1 VPHRPSVLRSF
12 TRSVEPASYRS
23 SLAMLVLCAAWLI
36 PLAYRGWIPHDQG
49 ILAQSALRVLQGE
62 LPHRDFDELYTGAE
76 SYLNALAFLLWGEQL
91 SSIRTMF
98 LGFAL
103 VFVWF
108 LHRVARRLIPPGVA
122 EVTVLTSLAWGL
134 TNYFEAMPSWYNLFF
149 IVFGMA
155 AMLRY
160 FDSGR
165 VGWLF
170 WVGWWGGVSL
180 LFKIVGLYYIA
191 AIYVIL
197 VVDVHWQASARSNK
211 SGPAPRW
218 LLTGAACAVCVIWLT
233 LVVLMTRRNADVMLV
248 LQLII
253 PAIAVGVAATVVAF
267 RHRTAAWS
275 DVTTVLRTWAWFTV
289 GVSLPV
295 SLFLIPYIL
304 SGALLDLYRG
314 LFVLPFTRLT
324 GASYAFPAGWQLHWV
339 IGFWFCMGMAVVLRP
354 GWNRVVAGV
363 GILLVL
369 LVGALP
375 YWFSRELV
383 LVAARMMPPAIV
395 LVAGW
400 VLVDRSGELKNSTGR
415 QLFLTLT
422 LAAFCS
428 LSQFPFAA
436 PIYFCFIATL
446 YLLCVQQLMT
456 LPRLGF
462 PVSAWILAGSGLLLG
477 MVYINRHTFFDDPRE
492 VALDPPTQLLDVPR
506 GGLFVSGRDR
516 DTYQRLVG
524 EIQSHC
530 QPTETLWATPDC
542 PEVYFLAERDN
553 PTRTFL
559 EFIEVE
565 SGAAQATLQLL
576 DEYSVKVLV
585 LNLEPR
591 HSPKLAAEVVAELTG
606 QFAQTVSIGHFLVC
620 YERLS
625 R

>member
-1 VPHRPSVLRSF
+1 M
-12 TRSVEPASYRS
+12 
-23 SLAMLVLCAAWLI
+23 LALCAAWLI
-36 PLAYRGWIPHDQG
+36 PMAYRGWIPHDQG
-49 ILAQSALRVLQGE
+49 ILAQSAQRVLQGE

-76 SYLNALAFLLWGEQL
+76 SYLNALAFWMWGEQL

-98 LGFAL
+98 LGIAL
-103 VFVWF
+103 AFVWV
-108 LHRVARRLIPPGVA
+108 LHRVARRLLPPGVA

-160 FDSGR
+160 FDSGH

-191 AIYVIL
+191 AIFVIL
-197 VVDVHWQASARSNK
+197 AVDVHWRVRSNSQGGSPYPRRFLIGMASA
-211 SGPAPRW
+211 
-218 LLTGAACAVCVIWLT
+218 VCIIWLA
-233 LVVLMTRRNADVMLV
+233 LVVLMTRRNADTMLV
-248 LQLII
+248 LQLIV
-253 PAIAVGVAATVVAF
+253 PAIAVGVAASAVAF
-267 RHRTAAWS
+267 RNRTAAWS
-275 DVTTVLRTWAWFTV
+275 DVATVLRNWAWFTL
-289 GVSLPV
+289 GVILPV
-295 SLFLIPYIL
+295 SLFLIPYVA

-324 GASYAFPAGWQLHWV
+324 GASYAFPAGWQLQWV
-339 IGFWFCMGMAVVLRP
+339 IGVWVCMGVAAVLRP
-354 GWNRVVAGV
+354 GWNRIVAGL
-363 GILLVL
+363 GLVL
-369 LVGALP
+369 VLMVFALP

-383 LVAARMMPPAIV
+383 LVTARMMPPAIA

-400 VLVDRSGELKNSTGR
+400 ALVARPGELTNSTGR
-415 QLFLTLT
+415 QLFLTLN

-446 YLLCVQQLMT
+446 YLLCVQQLLT

-462 PVSAWILAGSGLLLG
+462 PVAAWTLAGSGLLLG

-492 VALDPPTQLLDVPR
+492 VAVDPPVQLLDGPR
-506 GGLFVSGRDR
+506 GGLFVSGSDR
-516 DTYQRLVG
+516 DTYQRLIR
-524 EIQSHC
+524 EIQTHC
-530 QPTETLWATPDC
+530 QPTETLLATPDC
-542 PEVYFLAERDN
+542 PEVYFLADRSN

-559 EFIEVE
+559 EFIDVE
-565 SGAAQATLQLL
+565 SGTALSTVRLL
-576 DEYSVKVLV
+576 DEHSVKVLV

-591 HSPKLAAEVVAELTG
+591 HSPKLAAELVAELSG
-606 QFAQTVSIGHFLVC
+606 QFVHTVSIGHFLVC
-620 YERLS
+620 YERLG